1 MYGDCHNASARS
13 CHSRSTQDAFRNKA
27 RQGAAAA
34 PNLARLYGCL
44 RVPLPRSHPHVF
56 SNFVTTLDGVISLN
70 AKGHANGT
78 DSSGFSAQDRIVMG
92 LLRAIAGVV
101 IVGSGRR

>member
-1 MYGDCHNASARS
+1 MPRPGPATR
-13 CHSRSTQDAFRNKA
+13 
-27 RQGAAAA
+27 AALKTLVETKPDKVLPLP

-56 SNFVTTLDGVISLN
+56 HNFVTTLDGVISLN

-78 DSSGFSAQDRIVMG
+78 DSSGFSAQDRIVMA

-101 IVGSGRR
+101 IVGSGDDRTD